1 MILSLPRLLGRRRGE
16 VKVGVGVIRVG
27 VIGVIVIVIVFGV
40 GVILVLL
47 LRVLL
52 LEAPQRTIIK
62 RPLVG
67 GGDVFLRRLVG
78 WQVILTERRAA

>member
-27 VIGVIVIVIVFGV
+27 VIGVIIIVFGV

-67 GGDVFLRRLVG
+67 GGDVFLRLEVF
-78 WQVILTERRAA
+78 

>member
-27 VIGVIVIVIVFGV
+27 VIGVIIIVFGV

-67 GGDVFLRRLVG
+67 GGDVFLG
-78 WQVILTERRAA
+78 